1 MVATII
7 LIGLLLIKLGVRS
20 AQSESTSEVI
30 GAVLGCCIMLTLYYF
45 AGLFDKF
52 M

>member
-7 LIGLLLIKLGVRS
+7 LIGLLLIKLGVIS
-20 AQSESTSEVI
+20 AQSESIVEVI